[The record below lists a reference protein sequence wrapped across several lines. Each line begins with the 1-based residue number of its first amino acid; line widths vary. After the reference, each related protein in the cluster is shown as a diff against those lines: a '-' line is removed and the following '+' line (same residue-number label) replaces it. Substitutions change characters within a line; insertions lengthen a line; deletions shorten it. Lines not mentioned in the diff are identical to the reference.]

1 MFTSHS
7 FLGCQKWLLV
17 MRRNHGI
24 LSSPGAPAAALLER
38 AACAPLR
45 FVRLPFAQ
53 FFPDRAALKMYCSL
67 FNK

>member
-1 MFTSHS
+1 
-7 FLGCQKWLLV
+7 

-24 LSSPGAPAAALLER
+24 PSSPEAPAAALPER
-38 AACAPLR
+38 AVRAPLR

-53 FFPDRAALKMYCSL
+53 FFPDRVALKMYCSL